1 MFMNWNAQSVLF
13 SILTKLTYRFYVI
26 QIKLPADLFVLKKLI
41 SRFNNAFEN
50 AKYLKEKINLKKTNK
65 IEELIL
71 FDFKT
76 YCEAI
81 KGVE

>member
-1 MFMNWNAQSVLF
+1 MHM
-13 SILTKLTYRFYVI
+13 
-26 QIKLPADLFVLKKLI
+26 
-41 SRFNNAFEN
+41 EN

-76 YCEAI
+76 YCEAM
-81 KGVE
+81 KGVEQNREIKNRPNMYDDFVSGKDFFIRSEITLKIK